1 MDASRNILIFNVTPI
16 YGNEC
21 AFNYLF
27 IYIFTFF
34 LSVNLGPQK
43 RLWQSGQE
51 GNLWADPGGRGSC
64 WPGNPG
70 GERGN
75 FSGITYFT

>member
-1 MDASRNILIFNVTPI
+1 MRHQFIAMNAISFIFF
-16 YGNEC
+16 YC
-21 AFNYLF
+21 
-27 IYIFTFF
+27 FF

-43 RLWQSGQE
+43 RLWQSGKE

-70 GERGN
+70 GKRGN
-75 FSGITYFT
+75 FSGITHFTQVVVHKI